1 MRDGWKSSRLPAR
14 AGVMTHRRWVIRG
27 YDGSEQTF
35 ERTMPEGLL
44 SEVEMKVVLQRL
56 ACRHLSDDEV
66 VSASLRKN
74 ATGYRADLEIKQS
87 YGGRFTLMTTGSGN
101 HYAATVEELE
111 Q

>member
-1 MRDGWKSSRLPAR
+1 MAIAR
-14 AGVMTHRRWVIRG
+14 RYWVIRG

-35 ERTMPEGLL
+35 ERTIQEGLL

-74 ATGYRADLEIKQS
+74 AAGFRADLEIKQS
-87 YGGRFTLMTTGSGN
+87 HGGRFTLMTTGSGS
-101 HYAATVEELE
+101 HYTAPWKNSTRLPWKI
-111 Q
+111 